1 MKNILI
7 VIPSLK
13 KGGAESQLIIL
24 IDKLIYLGYNVT
36 VAVRKNNLDNIYL
49 DNVNLIE
56 LENKRFISLKSLYRL
71 YCFIV
76 NEKPLFVYSL
86 LRQMNVMIGFLNV
99 FCRFNWVSSERS
111 NPNYKTSLY
120 DKLER
125 LLKKRSLVV
134 CNSNVARSF
143 YVQNNYNTYYL
154 ANFLKYKR
162 QTKLSYNK
170 NFIVVNRL
178 IRTKRVADILKAWSL
193 ANIKSNLIIVG
204 YGPELDNLL
213 AFSDK
218 LNLSNVS
225 FLGKVEDPSD
235 LMSTSSFFISSSELE
250 GMPNAPLEALCHNNI
265 LILSDIDVHKEI
277 LMSNANYLFKLGS
290 VEELART
297 LISAFE
303 LSEDNYLESLNNQ
316 IDYLKNY
323 ENDSNT
329 ELFLKFLSVY
339 FEKANLS

>member
-13 KGGAESQLIIL
+13 KGGAESQLMIL

-56 LENKRFISLKSLYRL
+56 LENKGFISLKSLYKL
-71 YCFIV
+71 YCFIE
-76 NEKPLFVYSL
+76 NEKPLFVYSW
-86 LRQMNVMIGFLNV
+86 LRQMNVMVGFLNV
-99 FCRFNWVSSERS
+99 FFCFNWVSSERS
-111 NPNYKTSLY
+111 NPKQKNTFY

-125 LLKKRSLVV
+125 LLEKRSVVV
-134 CNSNVARSF
+134 CNSNLARSF
-143 YVQNNYNTYYL
+143 YEQNNYNTYYL

-162 QTKLSYNK
+162 QAKVSYNK

-178 IRTKRVADILKAWSL
+178 IRTKRVTDILKAWSL

-225 FLGKVEDPSD
+225 FLGKVDDPSD
-235 LMSTSSFFISSSELE
+235 LLSSSSFFISSSELE

-277 LMSNANYLFKLGS
+277 LMSNDNYLFKLGS
-290 VEELART
+290 VEGLART
-297 LISAFE
+297 LISAIE
-303 LSEDNYLESLNNQ
+303 LSEGDYLESLNNQ
-316 IDYLKNY
+316 IVYLKNHD
-323 ENDSNT
+323 NDSNT

-339 FEKANLS
+339 FAKANLS